1 MEDLISRKAL
11 LEHKTLIPGFMG
23 EYVHVRDILDA
34 PAVSTEQ
41 RWIPVTERL
50 PENFVSVLG
59 YMPAS
64 EPFPPVRE
72 CYTVGKSF
80 FFPALDDIQL
90 VTHWMPLPEPPK
102 EV

>member
-1 MEDLISRKAL
+1 MAEMKWIS
-11 LEHKTLIPGFMG
+11 
-23 EYVHVRDILDA
+23 
-34 PAVSTEQ
+34 
-41 RWIPVTERL
+41 VTERL

-80 FFPALDDIQL
+80 FFPALDDIQR

-102 EV
+102 EDL